1 MKKIKILV
9 LFVLLTIISAC
20 STGNNKLSD
29 TNNKQDSSK
38 DNKSAKT
45 LVVYYSQTGSTKK
58 LAEFIAKETKG
69 DLFEIK
75 PAQAYS
81 SADID
86 WTDENSRVVKEYN
99 NMPNIEVK
107 LENTNVS
114 NFESYDKVF
123 IGAPIWW
130 GELSWVVDDFV
141 KSNDFKGKKLVAF
154 STSQSSG
161 NSESGKRLEGYTKDV
176 QWLKGERFSSNFN
189 EDDVKKW
196 LETLN

>member
-1 MKKIKILV
+1 MKKIKILA
-9 LFVLLTIISAC
+9 LFVLLAIISAC
-20 STGNNKLSD
+20 STGNNTLSD
-29 TNNKQDSSK
+29 INNKQDTSNDK
-38 DNKSAKT
+38 TAKT
-45 LVVYYSQTGSTKK
+45 LVVYFSQTGSTKK
-58 LAEFIAKETKG
+58 LAEFIAKETKA
-69 DLFEIK
+69 DLFELK
-75 PAQAYS
+75 PAQSYS
-81 SADID
+81 NADID
-86 WTDENSRVVKEYN
+86 WTDENSRVVKEHN
-99 NMPNIEVK
+99 NMPNVEVK

-154 STSQSSG
+154 STSLSSG
-161 NSESGKRLEGYTKDV
+161 NSESGKRLKGYTKDV

>member
-1 MKKIKILV
+1 MKKIKILA
-9 LFVLLTIISAC
+9 LFVLLAIILAC
-20 STGNNKLSD
+20 STGNNTLSD
-29 TNNKQDSSK
+29 INNKQDTSNDK
-38 DNKSAKT
+38 TAKT
-45 LVVYYSQTGSTKK
+45 LVVYFSQTGSTKK
-58 LAEFIAKETKG
+58 LAEFIAKETKA
-69 DLFEIK
+69 DLFELK
-75 PAQAYS
+75 PAQSYS
-81 SADID
+81 NADID
-86 WTDENSRVVKEYN
+86 WTDENSRVVKEHN
-99 NMPNIEVK
+99 NIPNVEVK
-107 LENTNVS
+107 LENTKVP

-141 KSNDFKGKKLVAF
+141 KSNDFRGKKLIAF
-154 STSQSSG
+154 STSLSSG

>member
-1 MKKIKILV
+1 MKKIKILA
-9 LFVLLTIISAC
+9 LFVLLAIITAC
-20 STGNNKLSD
+20 STGNNTLSD
-29 TNNKQDSSK
+29 TNNRQDTSNDK
-38 DNKSAKT
+38 TAKS
-45 LVVYYSQTGSTKK
+45 LVVYFSQTGSTKK
-58 LAEFIAKETKG
+58 LAEFIAKETKA
-69 DLFEIK
+69 DLFELK
-75 PAQAYS
+75 PTPAYS
-81 SADID
+81 NADID
-86 WTDENSRVVKEYN
+86 WTDENSRVVKEHN
-99 NMPNIEVK
+99 NMPNVEVK
-107 LENTNVS
+107 LENTKVP

-154 STSQSSG
+154 STSLSSG

>member
-1 MKKIKILV
+1 M
-9 LFVLLTIISAC
+9 C
-20 STGNNKLSD
+20 SSD
-29 TNNKQDSSK
+29 
-38 DNKSAKT
+38 
-45 LVVYYSQTGSTKK
+45 L
-58 LAEFIAKETKG
+58 
-69 DLFEIK
+69 
-75 PAQAYS
+75 
-81 SADID
+81 
-86 WTDENSRVVKEYN
+86 
-99 NMPNIEVK
+99 
-107 LENTNVS
+107 
-114 NFESYDKVF
+114 ESYDKVF

-154 STSQSSG
+154 STSLSSG

>member
-1 MKKIKILV
+1 M
-9 LFVLLTIISAC
+9 FVLLAIISAC
-20 STGNNKLSD
+20 STGNNTLSD
-29 TNNKQDSSK
+29 INNKQDTSNDK
-38 DNKSAKT
+38 TAKT
-45 LVVYYSQTGSTKK
+45 LVVYFSQTGSTKK
-58 LAEFIAKETKG
+58 LAEFIAKETKA
-69 DLFEIK
+69 DLFELK
-75 PAQAYS
+75 PAQSYS
-81 SADID
+81 NADID
-86 WTDENSRVVKEYN
+86 WTDENSRVVKEHN
-99 NMPNIEVK
+99 NIPNVEVK
-107 LENTNVS
+107 LENTNVP

-154 STSQSSG
+154 STSLSSG

>member
-1 MKKIKILV
+1 MKKIKILA
-9 LFVLLTIISAC
+9 LFVLLAIISAC
-20 STGNNKLSD
+20 STGINTLSD
-29 TNNKQDSSK
+29 TNNKQDTSNDK
-38 DNKSAKT
+38 TAKS
-45 LVVYYSQTGSTKK
+45 LVVYFSQTGSTKK
-58 LAEFIAKETKG
+58 LAEFIAKETKA
-69 DLFEIK
+69 DLFELK
-75 PAQAYS
+75 PTPAYS
-81 SADID
+81 DADID
-86 WTDENSRVVKEYN
+86 WTDENSRVVKEHN
-99 NMPNIEVK
+99 NMPNVEVK
-107 LENTNVS
+107 LENTKVP

-154 STSQSSG
+154 STSLSSG

-189 EDDVKKW
+189 EDDVKRW

>member
-1 MKKIKILV
+1 MKKIKILA
-9 LFVLLTIISAC
+9 LFVLLAIISAC
-20 STGNNKLSD
+20 STGNNTLSD
-29 TNNKQDSSK
+29 INNKQDTSNDK
-38 DNKSAKT
+38 TAKT
-45 LVVYYSQTGSTKK
+45 LVVYFSQTGSTKK
-58 LAEFIAKETKG
+58 LAEFIAKETKA
-69 DLFEIK
+69 DLFELK
-75 PAQAYS
+75 PAQSYS

-86 WTDENSRVVKEYN
+86 WTDENSRVVKEHN
-99 NMPNIEVK
+99 NIPNVEVK
-107 LENTNVS
+107 LENTNVP

-154 STSQSSG
+154 STSLSSG

>member
-1 MKKIKILV
+1 MKKIKILA
-9 LFVLLTIISAC
+9 LFVLLAIISAC
-20 STGNNKLSD
+20 STGNNTLSD
-29 TNNKQDSSK
+29 INNKQDTSNDK
-38 DNKSAKT
+38 TAKT
-45 LVVYYSQTGSTKK
+45 LVVYFSQTGSTKK
-58 LAEFIAKETKG
+58 LAEFIAKETKA
-69 DLFEIK
+69 DLFELK
-75 PAQAYS
+75 PAQSYS
-81 SADID
+81 NADID
-86 WTDENSRVVKEYN
+86 WTDENSRVVKEHN
-99 NMPNIEVK
+99 NMPNVEVK
-107 LENTNVS
+107 LENTNVP

-141 KSNDFKGKKLVAF
+141 KSNDFKGKKLVSF
-154 STSQSSG
+154 STSLSSG

>member
-1 MKKIKILV
+1 MKKIKILA
-9 LFVLLTIISAC
+9 LFVLLAIISAC
-20 STGNNKLSD
+20 STGNNMLSD
-29 TNNKQDSSK
+29 INNKQDTSNDK
-38 DNKSAKT
+38 TAKT
-45 LVVYYSQTGSTKK
+45 LVVYFSQTGSTKK
-58 LAEFIAKETKG
+58 LAEFIAKETKA
-69 DLFEIK
+69 DLFELK
-75 PAQAYS
+75 PAQSYS
-81 SADID
+81 NADID
-86 WTDENSRVVKEYN
+86 WTDENSRVVKEHN
-99 NMPNIEVK
+99 NIPNVEVK
-107 LENTNVS
+107 LENTNVP

-154 STSQSSG
+154 STSLSSG